1 MLISGEPGIGKTRL
15 AAEAARYARGSGFA
29 TWWGTT
35 WQSAGAPP
43 YWPWVQVLRV
53 CPGSGNSGAPV
64 GDAGELARSIAPL
77 LPEWI
82 EETRANPL
90 RVVTDS
96 AMDRFRLF
104 DAVTAA
110 LRSATEH
117 RPLLIVLDDLQWADT
132 PSLLLLEFV
141 ARHLASARLVVV
153 GTYRDGD
160 LTPRHPLRRIAGDL
174 ASACH
179 RVPLL
184 GLGVDGVASF
194 LAPALGEGLD
204 EALIRSVHQRTGG
217 NPFFLREVVRELTM
231 RGDRRGATV
240 GDIVPESVR
249 EAVHRRLARLS
260 DAVRAVLEAAAVI
273 GEETGADVLAQVIT
287 SEQDV
292 TVELLGEAV
301 AEGLLTVCRGERY
314 AFAHDLVREVLYAA
328 LDARRRG
335 ELHHQAA
342 TALKSRRTSDDS
354 RYAAALA
361 YHYLRASPAG
371 QDKAVRYSALAGRRA
386 LAQLAY
392 EDAVSHF
399 ERGLAMLD
407 AGDEHR
413 RAELLLEL
421 GQARRQ
427 AGNRAGAHDAFHQAA
442 AAARESGDATML
454 ARAALGYG
462 AIWGDWST
470 TDAVR
475 INREV
480 VALLEEALAALGPA
494 DSAVR
499 ARVLARL
506 ARAHYFR
513 QDSDRATAVSAQA
526 VAMARR
532 VDDPVTLAESM
543 VARHD
548 CLWLPGDPAPRLA
561 AAAELLT
568 LATDS
573 GDAELALHAHALR
586 FTAHLERGDVVAADA
601 ELDVYEHLA
610 DVLRQPRYRWYA
622 LSRRAVRAI
631 MSGRFAEGQRLAEQ
645 ARALGESA
653 HEAEAEAV
661 HFDACRMLGRER
673 GFTDADLLTQ
683 LRYCERFGEITLF
696 RVAAAH
702 IAAELGRED
711 DAAELLAAAPSDP
724 AAIRRDW
731 LWTGTMC
738 LLGETVARLSDT
750 IRAAAL
756 YPLLLPHANLH
767 AVEGGA
773 TTYNGAVAH
782 TLGLLAATLG
792 RLEAAA
798 DHFALARAMHTRI
811 GAHPWR
817 ARTEYELAKVRLTR
831 GGEPA
836 EDLLRTARATA
847 AQLEMP
853 VIRSRIEALSRNT
866 RPEAVNVFR
875 RDGEFWTLSYGRRTV
890 RVGDCK
896 GLADIAA
903 LLARPGREVDAMAL
917 AGEPEPGVAAPAARD
932 ETAALTVSELA
943 DPVLD
948 ARAVAAYRDRLTELT
963 EEIDDADRCHDPA
976 RAAKARIERDAI
988 TTELS
993 AALGL
998 GGRLRT
1004 FPHAA
1009 ERARKA
1015 VGNRIRSALSRI
1027 DRQHP
1032 ALAEHL
1038 RASLSTGRSC
1048 RYSPAE
1054 PTTWQL

>member
-1 MLISGEPGIGKTRL
+1 M
-15 AAEAARYARGSGFA
+15 A
-29 TWWGTT
+29 
-35 WQSAGAPP
+35 
-43 YWPWVQVLRV
+43 
-53 CPGSGNSGAPV
+53 
-64 GDAGELARSIAPL
+64 
-77 LPEWI
+77 
-82 EETRANPL
+82 
-90 RVVTDS
+90 DS

-104 DAVTAA
+104 DAVTAV
-110 LRSATEH
+110 LRSATED

-153 GTYRDGD
+153 GTYRDAD
-160 LTPRHPLRRIAGDL
+160 LTPLHSLRRIAGDL

-184 GLGVDGVASF
+184 GLDVDDVASF
-194 LAPALGEGLD
+194 LAPVLDEDLD
-204 EALIRSVHQRTGG
+204 EALIRSVHHRTGG
-217 NPFFLREVVRELTM
+217 NPFFLREVVLELAR

-240 GDIVPESVR
+240 GGIVPESVR
-249 EAVHRRLARLS
+249 EAITRRLALLS
-260 DAVRAVLEAAAVI
+260 DAARAILEAAAVI
-273 GEETGADVLAQVIT
+273 GDEVGADVLAQVIT
-287 SEQDV
+287 CELDV
-292 TVELLGEAV
+292 AVELLGEAV
-301 AEGLLTVCRGERY
+301 AGGLLTVVAGDRY
-314 AFAHDLVREVLYAA
+314 AFAHDLLREVLYEA

-335 ELHHQAA
+335 ELHHRAA
-342 TALKSRRTSDDS
+342 TALESRRASDES
-354 RYAAALA
+354 RHAAALA
-361 YHYLRASPAG
+361 YHYLRASPAER
-371 QDKAVRYSALAGRRA
+371 DKAVRYCALAGQRA

-399 ERGLAMLD
+399 ERALAMLG

-413 RAELLLEL
+413 RTDLLLEI

-427 AGNRAGAHDAFHQAA
+427 AGNRAGARDAFHQAA
-442 AAARESGDATML
+442 AAARQVGDATLL

-480 VALLEEALAALGPA
+480 VALLEEATAALGSA
-494 DSAVR
+494 DSDVR

-506 ARAHYFR
+506 ARAYYF
-513 QDSDRATAVSAQA
+513 QQATDRATAVSAHA
-526 VAMARR
+526 VEMARR
-532 VDDPVTLAESM
+532 IGDPVTLAESM

-568 LATDS
+568 LANDS
-573 GDAELALHAHALR
+573 GDAELALHARALR
-586 FTAHLERGDVVAADA
+586 FTAHLEQGDVVAADA

-631 MSGRFAEGQRLAEQ
+631 MSGRFAAGQRLAEQ

-661 HFDACRMLGRER
+661 YFDARRMLGRER
-673 GFTDADLLTQ
+673 GFTDADLVTQ
-683 LRYCERFGEITLF
+683 LRYCERFGEIMLF

-702 IAAELGRED
+702 IAAELGRD
-711 DAAELLAAAPSDP
+711 DAAELLAATPSDLREV
-724 AAIRRDW
+724 RRDW

-738 LLGETVARLSDT
+738 VLGETVARLSDT
-750 IRAAAL
+750 TRAAAL
-756 YPLLLPHANLH
+756 YSLLLPHANLH

-773 TTYNGAVAH
+773 TTYNGAVTH

-792 RLEAAA
+792 RLEEAVG
-798 DHFALARAMHTRI
+798 HFAQARAMHTRI

-817 ARTEYELAKVRLTR
+817 ARTEYELAKVMLTR
-831 GGEPA
+831 DGKSA
-836 EDLLRTARATA
+836 DDLLRTARATA
-847 AQLEMP
+847 TQLEMP
-853 VIRSRIEALSRNT
+853 ILLAEIEALSRNT
-866 RPEAVNVFR
+866 RPATVNMFR
-875 RDGEFWTLSYGRRTV
+875 RDGEFWTLSYGQRTV

-917 AGEPEPGVAAPAARD
+917 AGGAGEPDVCVPATRD

-948 ARAVAAYRDRLTELT
+948 ARAVAAYRGRLTELS
-963 EEIDDADRCHDPA
+963 EEIDDADRCHDTE

-988 TTELS
+988 TAELS

-998 GGRLRT
+998 AGRPRT

-1038 RASLSTGRSC
+1038 RASISTGRSC
-1048 RYSPAE
+1048 RYSPAK
-1054 PTTWQL
+1054 TMTWQL